1 VRRAR
6 HHRRLNGSRRPRCY
20 QAALSTK
27 RERGR
32 SNPDIALRVTVEDI
46 ERHFKTGQAIAAS
59 PTLLMGCGE
68 PNHLSW
74 GTELS
79 LYGFNEY

>member
-1 VRRAR
+1 
-6 HHRRLNGSRRPRCY
+6 
-20 QAALSTK
+20 
-27 RERGR
+27 
-32 SNPDIALRVTVEDI
+32 LRVTVEDI